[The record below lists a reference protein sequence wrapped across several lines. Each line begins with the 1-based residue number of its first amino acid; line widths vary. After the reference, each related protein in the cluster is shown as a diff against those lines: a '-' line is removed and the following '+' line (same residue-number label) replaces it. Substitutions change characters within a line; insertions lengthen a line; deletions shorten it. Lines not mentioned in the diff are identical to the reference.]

1 LKVEKNNMSRTATI
15 KRDTFETQIELTLNL
30 DEQTP
35 IKVDT
40 GIGYIDHMLT
50 LFAKH
55 GRFGLQ
61 VDVKGDLQVDSHHTT
76 EDIGIVLGE
85 AFTQALGDKVGIE
98 RYGAQFVPMDETL
111 TRAVIDLSGRSY
123 LVLHAELTTPTLG
136 TFETEVVEDFWQGF
150 ADQARANVHIEVLYG
165 RNTHHKIESMFKAI
179 GRAMRQ
185 AITINPE
192 IKGVNSTKGRI

>member
-1 LKVEKNNMSRTATI
+1 MSRTVTI
-15 KRDTFETQIELTLNL
+15 TRDTFETQIVLTLNI

-35 IKVDT
+35 ISIDT

-61 VDVKGDLQVDSHHTT
+61 VQVKGDLNVDSHHTT
-76 EDIGIVLGE
+76 EDIGIALGE
-85 AFTQALGDKVGIE
+85 AFAKALGDKAGIE

-111 TRAVIDLSGRSY
+111 TRAVVDLSGRAY
-123 LVLHAELTTPTLG
+123 LVFIAELTTPILG

-150 ADQARANVHIEVLYG
+150 ADQAHANVHIEVLYG
-165 RNTHHKIESMFKAI
+165 RNTHHKIESIFKAMA
-179 GRAMRQ
+179 RAMRQ
-185 AITINPE
+185 AVTLNPE
-192 IKGVNSTKGRI
+192 IEGVNSTKGVI

>member
-1 LKVEKNNMSRTATI
+1 MSRTATI

-40 GIGYIDHMLT
+40 GIGYINHMLT

-76 EDIGIVLGE
+76 EDVGIVLGE
-85 AFTQALGDKVGIE
+85 AFKQALGDKVGIE

-111 TRAVIDLSGRSY
+111 TRAVVDLSGRSY
-123 LVLHAELTTPTLG
+123 LVLKAELAAPTLG

-150 ADQARANVHIEVLYG
+150 ADQAKANVHIEVLYG
-165 RNTHHKIESMFKAI
+165 RNTHHKIESMFKAV

-185 AITINPE
+185 AVTINPE
-192 IKGVNSTKGRI
+192 IKGVNSTKGQI

>member
-165 RNTHHKIESMFKAI
+165 RNTHHKIESMFKAV

-185 AITINPE
+185 AVTINPE

>member
-1 LKVEKNNMSRTATI
+1 MSRTATI

-123 LVLHAELTTPTLG
+123 LVLHAELTAPTLD

-165 RNTHHKIESMFKAI
+165 RNTHHKIESMFKAV

>member
-1 LKVEKNNMSRTATI
+1 MSRTATI
-15 KRDTFETQIELTLNL
+15 IRNTFETQIALTLNI

-35 IKVDT
+35 ISVDT

-61 VDVKGDLQVDSHHTT
+61 VKVSGDLNVDSHHTT
-76 EDIGIVLGE
+76 EDIGIALGE
-85 AFTQALGDKVGIE
+85 AFTQALGDKSGIE

-111 TRAVIDLSGRSY
+111 TRTVVDLSGRAY
-123 LVLHAELTTPTLG
+123 LVFAAELTAPVLG

-150 ADQARANVHIEVLYG
+150 ADQAHANVHIAVLYG
-165 RNTHHKIESMFKAI
+165 RNTHHKIESIFKAM
-179 GRAMRQ
+179 GRTMRQ
-185 AITINPE
+185 AVTRNPE
-192 IKGVNSTKGRI
+192 IIGVNSTKGVI

>member
-15 KRDTFETQIELTLNL
+15 KRDTFETQIELTLDL

-165 RNTHHKIESMFKAI
+165 RNTHHKIESMFKAV

-185 AITINPE
+185 AVTINPE

>member
-1 LKVEKNNMSRTATI
+1 MSRTATI

-123 LVLHAELTTPTLG
+123 LVLHAKLTAPTLG

-165 RNTHHKIESMFKAI
+165 RNTHHKIESMFKAV

>member
-1 LKVEKNNMSRTATI
+1 MSRTVTI
-15 KRDTFETQIELTLNL
+15 TRDTFETQIVLTLNI

-35 IKVDT
+35 ISIDT

-61 VDVKGDLQVDSHHTT
+61 VQVKGDLNVDSHHTT
-76 EDIGIVLGE
+76 EDIGIALGE
-85 AFTQALGDKVGIE
+85 AFAKALGDKFGIE

-111 TRAVIDLSGRSY
+111 TRAVVDLSGRAY
-123 LVLHAELTTPTLG
+123 LVFIAELTTPILG

-150 ADQARANVHIEVLYG
+150 VDQAHANVHIEVLYG
-165 RNTHHKIESMFKAI
+165 RNTHHKIESIFKAMA
-179 GRAMRQ
+179 RAMRQ
-185 AITINPE
+185 AVTLNPE
-192 IKGVNSTKGRI
+192 IEGVNSTKGVI